1 MGFGLRQL
9 SLCINY
15 LTILSLD
22 FSKAFCETRVLQNY
36 CGKKRI
42 YGLLVTTVS
51 VLHKRNIN
59 PNLFKQKENLL
70 AHEAEISGV
79 RVILV
84 LGILTL
90 ITSSW
95 FDCSAVSCSGSLGSK
110 QQKDGGSHFSLHSL
124 GPTHTGSDRLSHK
137 LQ

>member
-79 RVILV
+79 RVTLV

-90 ITSSW
+90 ITSS
-95 FDCSAVSCSGSLGSK
+95 
-110 QQKDGGSHFSLHSL
+110 
-124 GPTHTGSDRLSHK
+124 
-137 LQ
+137 